1 MVLPKVSGVEFDAQI
16 ESTGLRSKI
25 TNALWGISFLL
36 RNGIPKKAYRFGGG
50 LGDHLMTSAVFH
62 EFRRRGFSNLWMMS
76 DNPDLFLNN
85 TDIDKVV
92 PDNWMTHKYCSR
104 VGATPTVLSYG
115 KWIND
120 NDRIDPPRRHIIAEI
135 LEKAGI
141 HGEVKLRPYYFTKQ
155 TKANKPKNNRIICIQ
170 GANTSSSTPMLN
182 KQWHPSRFVEIANIL
197 NQHYELHQIG
207 LKGESDIPV
216 TKDFRGQLSIAQTAE
231 VLSNARFFIGQVG
244 FLMHLARAVNTRS
257 IIIYGGREKAKQS
270 GYPCNENLEAHPECS
285 PCWRNNE
292 CEFNREC
299 LDDIKVSDVL
309 SAVERIETR
318 LTNPL
323 ETERAFI
330 SST

>member
-1 MVLPKVSGVEFDAQI
+1 MILPKVSGNEFDKQKVG
-16 ESTGLRSKI
+16 SGLISKVRHI
-25 TNALWGISFLL
+25 LWGIYFFLFY
-36 RNGIPKKAYRFGGG
+36 GIPKKVYRFGGG
-50 LGDHLMTSAVFH
+50 LGDHLMVSAVFH
-62 EFRRRGFSNLWMMS
+62 EFKRQGFSKLWMMS
-76 DNPDLFLNN
+76 DNPDLFLGN

-92 PDNWMTHKYCSR
+92 PDNWMIHKYCSR
-104 VGATPTVLSYG
+104 LGVEPTVLSYG

-120 NDRIDPPRRHIIAEI
+120 NDRIEPPRKHIIAEI
-135 LEKAGI
+135 LERAGL
-141 HGEVKLRPYYFTKQ
+141 HGEVELKPYFVTSQ
-155 TKANKPKNNRIICIQ
+155 THSNKPKNNRVVCVQ

-182 KQWHPSRFVEIANIL
+182 KQWHSSRFVEIANIL
-197 NQHYELHQIG
+197 SQHYELYQIG
-207 LKGESDIPV
+207 LEGESDIPV

-231 VLSNARFFIGQVG
+231 VLSKARFFIGQVG

-270 GYPCNENLEAHPECS
+270 GYPCNENLETHPECS
-285 PCWRNNE
+285 PCWRNND

-299 LDDIKVSDVL
+299 LDDIQVSDVL